1 VKPVLLVQLAS
12 TLFMVGLIWFVQIVH
27 YPLFAAVPASA
38 SAAYERAHTERTTWV
53 VIVPMLIELGSAV
66 WLAAL
71 FGEDRALRYVGVG
84 LVGLVWAST
93 FFLQVPMHERL
104 SFGFDP
110 SAHLRLVLTN
120 WIRTTAWT
128 ARGGIVLYLLNKS
141 LR

>member
-1 VKPVLLVQLAS
+1 VKPALFVQLAS

-27 YPLFAAVPASA
+27 YPLFAAVPESA

-71 FGEDRALRYVGVG
+71 PGEDRALRYVGVG

-104 SFGFDP
+104 SSGFDA
-110 SAHLRLVLTN
+110 SAHARLVLTN
-120 WIRTTAWT
+120 WIRTVAWT
-128 ARGGIVLYLLNKS
+128 ARGALVLYLLNKA

>member
-1 VKPVLLVQLAS
+1 VKPVLLVQLGS

-27 YPLFAAVPASA
+27 YPLFAAVPESA

-71 FGEDRALRYVGVG
+71 SGEDRALRYLGVG

-93 FFLQVPMHERL
+93 FLLQVPMHERL
-104 SFGFDP
+104 SSGFEA
-110 SAHLRLVLTN
+110 SAHARLVLTN
-120 WIRTTAWT
+120 WIRTVAWT
-128 ARGGIVLYLLNKS
+128 ARGALVLYLLNKA

>member
-27 YPLFAAVPASA
+27 YPLFAAVPESA
-38 SAAYERAHTERTTWV
+38 SVAYERAHTERTTWV

-71 FGEDRALRYVGVG
+71 PGEDRALRYVGVA

-104 SFGFDP
+104 SSGFDA
-110 SAHLRLVLTN
+110 SAHARLVLTN
-120 WIRTTAWT
+120 WIRTVAWT
-128 ARGGIVLYLLNKS
+128 ARGALVLYLLNKA

>member
-1 VKPVLLVQLAS
+1 MKPVLLVQLAS
-12 TLFMVGLIWFVQIVH
+12 TLFLVGLIWFVQIVH

-71 FGEDRALRYVGVG
+71 PGEDRALRYVGVG

-104 SFGFDP
+104 SSGFDT
-110 SAHLRLVLTN
+110 SAHMRLVLTN
-120 WIRTTAWT
+120 WIRTAAWT
-128 ARGGIVLYLLNKS
+128 ARGGIVLYLLNKA